1 MLDTYIEKR
10 KNKIKYQDC
19 IIIIIIASPGN
30 ISEREPPLSGG
41 GVGVDIDIAEGGV
54 VTRVTELGVVILT
67 LTVTLR
73 SRKS

>member
-19 IIIIIIASPGN
+19 ISIIIITSYGN
-30 ISEREPPLSGG
+30 ISEREPPIS
-41 GVGVDIDIAEGGV
+41 GVGVDNDIEIAEGAELTG
-54 VTRVTELGVVILT
+54 VTEPGVVILT